1 MISRPVSY
9 QIWTSAF
16 FQVLLAYYSK
26 ISSAPFL
33 NRQAKHIKN
42 CHHMVVALFFSWIAK
57 GASNLLI
64 IHKTK
69 EEAKEETEEIG
80 FDSL

>member
-1 MISRPVSY
+1 
-9 QIWTSAF
+9 
-16 FQVLLAYYSK
+16 
-26 ISSAPFL
+26 
-33 NRQAKHIKN
+33 
-42 CHHMVVALFFSWIAK
+42 MVVALFFSWIAK

-69 EEAKEETEEIG
+69 EEEEKEEKEEIG